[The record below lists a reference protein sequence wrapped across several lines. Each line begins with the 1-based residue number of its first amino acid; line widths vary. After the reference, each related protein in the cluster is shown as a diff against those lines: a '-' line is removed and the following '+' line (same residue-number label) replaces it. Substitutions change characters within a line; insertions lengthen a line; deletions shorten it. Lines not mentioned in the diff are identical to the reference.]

1 MKRWRCKFFQL
12 LRNIC
17 SWGHIRLSGVWTR
30 YLCSPTAINRQ
41 LQSSMHQ
48 RKRRPKPWICLNR
61 PAHFGKV
68 RACSFSGCSCFLHRC
83 LSRPINPSWKYNLVD
98 TDSWSCFVL
107 GGIPLTHTPFQH
119 KNHIF
124 FQIHG
129 IRKCD
134 RNIKYSRAA
143 LGSNFE
149 IRVVSWRAIFCQF
162 QVRSRAS
169 YWNFCL
175 GYIEYFF
182 IGWKVLFTANPDD
195 ILSLTQP
202 QISATWRP
210 WRFAF
215 KWPLILRFLSA
226 LCLVEYRWPIHP
238 SNIKT
243 IFSSR
248 STA

>member
-1 MKRWRCKFFQL
+1 MIL
-12 LRNIC
+12 
-17 SWGHIRLSGVWTR
+17 HIRQILG
-30 YLCSPTAINRQ
+30 
-41 LQSSMHQ
+41 SSEL
-48 RKRRPKPWICLNR
+48 R
-61 PAHFGKV
+61 
-68 RACSFSGCSCFLHRC
+68 
-83 LSRPINPSWKYNLVD
+83 
-98 TDSWSCFVL
+98 
-107 GGIPLTHTPFQH
+107 GIPLTHTSFH
-119 KNHIF
+119 HEDHIF

-129 IRKCD
+129 IRKCY

-182 IGWKVLFTANPDD
+182 IGWTVLFTANPDD

-215 KWPLILRFLSA
+215 KWSLTLRFLSA
-226 LCLVEYRWPIHP
+226 LFYALLPIFLLSFDLNLSFFRCSWLLVALWRVLRKHITRLQTTKVAGHP
-238 SNIKT
+238 E
-243 IFSSR
+243 
-248 STA
+248 AQLC

>member
-1 MKRWRCKFFQL
+1 MAAY
-12 LRNIC
+12 
-17 SWGHIRLSGVWTR
+17 V
-30 YLCSPTAINRQ
+30 AIFIGP
-41 LQSSMHQ
+41 L
-48 RKRRPKPWICLNR
+48 
-61 PAHFGKV
+61 
-68 RACSFSGCSCFLHRC
+68 
-83 LSRPINPSWKYNLVD
+83 
-98 TDSWSCFVL
+98 L
-107 GGIPLTHTPFQH
+107 GGIPLTHTPLLTPFQH

-182 IGWKVLFTANPDD
+182 IGWTVLFTANPDD

-215 KWPLILRFLSA
+215 KWPCALRFLSA
-226 LCLVEYRWPIHP
+226 LFCALLPIFLLSFDLNLPFFRCSWLLVALWRV
-238 SNIKT
+238 
-243 IFSSR
+243 
-248 STA
+248 